1 MWNKALQN
9 KPKHTWTHELKSNAH
24 LNASIENRLATN
36 NHKSIK
42 KKLRGQKGE
51 KKTHIRLLSAKQ
63 CERRE
68 RDLKSIKRNHDES
81 LAKFT

>member
-42 KKLRGQKGE
+42 TKNKENLRGQKGE
-51 KKTHIRLLSAKQ
+51 KKFTLGCFRQNNVRGEKEIWNLLK
-63 CERRE
+63 EIMMN
-68 RDLKSIKRNHDES
+68 L
-81 LAKFT
+81 